1 MSKRGPA
8 RPSLPDWHLWS
19 EVARSITPLRF
30 AAVAEHETTAEPT
43 LPIPEAPSRKTPPR
57 FARAMKA
64 PFLPPYR
71 AEASAAHTA
80 PGTVIEPKLKKKL
93 GRGRIGIDARIDL
106 HGMRQAEAHAALSRF
121 VHARAARG
129 DRTLLVITGK
139 GGRVPLRDEDLLV
152 SFERGVLRGMLPI
165 WLSSPELAPLVAGW
179 DSAVQGHG
187 GDGAFYVRLK
197 APGRIAPGRLKP

>member
-30 AAVAEHETTAEPT
+30 AAVVEPEPAAELT
-43 LPIPEAPSRKTPPR
+43 LPIPEPVARKAPPR
-57 FARAMKA
+57 FTRIPKA

-71 AEASAAHTA
+71 PDHPSAQTP

-106 HGMRQAEAHAALSRF
+106 HGMRQSEAHAALSRF
-121 VHARAARG
+121 IHARAARG

-165 WLSSPELAPLVAGW
+165 WLSSPDLAPLVAGW

-197 APGRIAPGRLKP
+197 APGRIAPGRVKP